1 MFAKN
6 GCGFMIPEPGEIE
19 MDAEKKKRLAEKGW
33 VSTSVQDFLGLSPD
47 DMAYIEL
54 KLQLSR
60 ALKARRNEKGL
71 TQAALAELIKSSQ
84 SRVAKMEKSDETVS
98 VDLLVRSLFAL
109 DATIEDIAQA
119 LTAA

>member
-1 MFAKN
+1 
-6 GCGFMIPEPGEIE
+6 

-33 VSTSVQDFLGLSPD
+33 VSTSVQDFLGLAPD
-47 DMAYIEL
+47 EMAYIEL

-60 ALKARRNEKGL
+60 ELKARRNEKGL

-84 SRVAKMEKSDETVS
+84 SRVAKMEKSDATVS

-109 DATIEDIAQA
+109 DATVEDIAQA
-119 LTAA
+119 LITA

>member
-1 MFAKN
+1 
-6 GCGFMIPEPGEIE
+6 
-19 MDAEKKKRLAEKGW
+19 MDAEKKERLAEKGW

-47 DMAYIEL
+47 EMAYIEL

-71 TQAALAELIKSSQ
+71 TQAALAELIQSSQ

-109 DATIEDIAQA
+109 DATVEDIAKA
-119 LTAA
+119 LTTA

>member
-1 MFAKN
+1 MFVKS
-6 GCGFMIPEPGEIE
+6 GCGSMIPEPGETE

-33 VSTSVQDFLGLSPD
+33 VSTSVQDFLGLAPD
-47 DMAYIEL
+47 EMAYIEL

-60 ALKARRNEKGL
+60 ELKARRNAKGL

-84 SRVAKMEKSDETVS
+84 SRVAKMEKSDATVS

-109 DATIEDIAQA
+109 DATVEDIAQA
-119 LTAA
+119 LTTA